1 MKKNYL
7 LVTFATFLLVG
18 CNNEIKDS
26 DINFSKESGAKVS
39 FSAVINNQEASDLV
53 TRATET
59 SWAMGDKVGITC
71 GSNQANVEYE
81 YTGGEN
87 SLFTATGGNAEEIW
101 VLGTARI

>member
-59 SWAMGDKVGITC
+59 SWTMGDKVGITC
-71 GSNQANVEYE
+71 GSNQV
-81 YTGGEN
+81 
-87 SLFTATGGNAEEIW
+87 
-101 VLGTARI
+101 